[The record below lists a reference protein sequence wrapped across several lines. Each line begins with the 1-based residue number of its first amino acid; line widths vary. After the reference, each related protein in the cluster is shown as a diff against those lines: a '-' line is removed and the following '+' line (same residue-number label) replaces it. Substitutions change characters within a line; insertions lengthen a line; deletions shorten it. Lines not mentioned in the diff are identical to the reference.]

1 MTERRL
7 SAIMAAD
14 VVGYS
19 RLMGAN
25 EVGTLTALNHRRSEV
40 IEPRITKSNGRIVKL
55 TGDGILAE
63 FPSVVDAVECALAVQ
78 REMKSRNVEIP
89 EDRRIELRIGIHLGD
104 VIVEDGDIFGDG
116 VNIAA
121 RIESV
126 GRPGGVAVSA
136 AVMDNVGNRLDVAFE
151 DMGEHQLKNIAQP
164 VRVFNVGAPQ
174 PAAVKGAAVP
184 EVVEAEAKPSI
195 AVLPFNNMSG
205 DPEQE
210 FFSDGITEDIIT
222 DLSKI
227 SGLFVVGRNTSFTY
241 KGKSIQLQQVAAE
254 LGVKYLLEG
263 SVRKA
268 GDRIRVT
275 GQLIDGATGG
285 HVWADRYDRDLT
297 DIFAIQDEITKTIV
311 DQLKIR
317 LLPEEKKAIA
327 QAPTDNVEAYTHY
340 LRGRQYIHYQSK
352 RFLLLAR
359 QMFTKA
365 TVLDPD
371 FARAYAGIA
380 NCDARLIGLFGE
392 IIPAEKIL
400 AVTAKALA
408 LDPNL
413 GEAHAAH
420 GEALAAVNRREEA
433 KIAFERALQLDPNS
447 FEANYSYA
455 RFCFRTG
462 EQERAALLYKRA
474 LELQSDDPQ
483 APLMLS
489 LTLKALGRHD
499 EAIEYARL
507 GLKRAEEA
515 MTQHP
520 ESSRPAQLGAAVL
533 ANLGDSERAREWMG
547 RALEIDPDDRMALYN
562 AACTWSQIGEP
573 DRAMDYL
580 ERWAKV
586 AAPEMREWFKR
597 DPDMNPLRG
606 EQRYKDLVE
615 LIDSEAE
622 AQVALLAV
630 AAPATGAD

>member
-1 MTERRL
+1 MERRL
-7 SAIMAAD
+7 AAILAAD

-25 EVGTLTALNHRRSEV
+25 EVGTLNALNHRRTEV
-40 IEPRITKSNGRIVKL
+40 IEPRIAGSNGRIVKL

-104 VIVEDGDIFGDG
+104 VIVEDGDLFGDG
-116 VNIAA
+116 VNVAA

-136 AVMDNVGNRLDVAFE
+136 AVKDNVGNRLDVAFE
-151 DMGEHQLKNIAQP
+151 DMGEHQLKNIAKPIQ
-164 VRVFNVGAPQ
+164 VFNVGAPQ
-174 PAAVKGAAVP
+174 PAPEKGVAAP
-184 EVVEAEAKPSI
+184 AAAEAEAKPSI

-241 KGKSIQLQQVAAE
+241 KGKSVQLQQVAAE

-297 DIFAIQDEITKTIV
+297 DIFEIQDEITKTIV

-327 QAPTDNVEAYTHY
+327 QAPTANVEAYTHY

-365 TVLDPD
+365 TVLDPE

-413 GEAHAAH
+413 GEVHAAH
-420 GEALAAVNRREEA
+420 GEALAAVNRSEEA

-447 FEANYSYA
+447 FEVNYSYG

-462 EQERAALLYKRA
+462 ELERAALLYKRA

-483 APLMLS
+483 SPLMLS
-489 LTLKALGRHD
+489 LTLKALGRHE

-515 MTQHP
+515 MAQHP

-562 AACTWSQIGEP
+562 AACTWSQIGELG
-573 DRAMDYL
+573 RAIDYL

-586 AAPEMREWFKR
+586 AAPEMREWFKQ

-606 EQRYKDLVE
+606 EQRYKDLVR
-615 LIDSEAE
+615 LIDGEAE
-622 AQVALLAV
+622 AQAAQRVV
-630 AAPATGAD
+630 AAPVTGAD